1 MSRHTQPGKTPRR
14 PADRAESNGLRMP
27 RHTQPDRTPQP
38 TSKPGRNRR
47 VTLAH
52 TYTTRQCAPP
62 TSRPGRIQRVAHAG
76 TYATGCFI
84 AWDGTTLLSGY
95 TPRVI
100 TRHTTGHTAHRSTPQ
115 LSTAHRDARPHNTHR
130 IALHHGAP
138 RHITPHH
145 ATPQHNTTQRITANS
160 AHASYRLRSAA
171 GNTKCMFSLT
181 VST

>member
-1 MSRHTQPGKTPRR
+1 
-14 PADRAESNGLRMP
+14 MP
-27 RHTQPDRTPQP
+27 RAQHP
-38 TSKPGRNRR
+38 TMPSAYVSHGTFAKGRRCRMRR
-47 VTLAH
+47 CPSIVHVTA
-52 TYTTRQCAPP
+52 YATRRNAPL

-145 ATPQHNTTQRITANS
+145 AAPQHNTTQRITANS